1 MKNCFIVTITDIN
14 GSRQYNIKQYVKQII
29 LYIILAVIV
38 LAFFSFISIQLLLKE
53 VAQIE
58 TKRSLM
64 QQEYLK
70 INEKNESLQALIDE
84 KTQELIKVSDKI
96 EDLEGIVGIG
106 EGASSANVQKES
118 TLLERVDLASI
129 TAAQKLFVMRLIPN
143 GPPLRGNYRVTSEWG
158 VRQHPILRRKFL
170 HKGIDFGIPVGT
182 PIYAP
187 ADGVVDFASNGYN
200 GGYGIMLKVEHSF
213 GFKTFYAHLNKI
225 AVNKGDFVQKGQLI
239 AYSGNTGRS
248 TGPHLHYEIRYLGAD
263 VNPRSFVEWTMR
275 DYTQIFEKE
284 KKIKWRSL
292 LMTINK
298 LADIQA
304 TQALLQKGQK

>member
-106 EGASSANVQKES
+106 EGASSANTQKES